1 MKYYKVI
8 GAIRGSRF
16 ISPDGKYS
24 EGQGFVG
31 KVTMK
36 FNPMKFF
43 TLKQKDG
50 LQIDARA
57 DIIEESTE
65 FDFETAVQLKLTT
78 EVDNG

>member
-1 MKYYKVI
+1 MKYYKIVKPLR
-8 GAIRGSRF
+8 GARF
-16 ISPDGKYS
+16 ISPDGLYS

-31 KVTMK
+31 KATMV

-65 FDFETAVQLKLTT
+65 FDYETAAQLKLTK